1 MNQRFIL
8 LIAACLVAGTAAAQ
22 DVLTLPLVYQIPA
35 MEKVQI
41 KAGNTYKT
49 VRDTAFHFDLYYPE
63 NYQTK
68 GTLPLVVFIN
78 LGSMEIPTWRVY
90 KDWAKL
96 VATRDMAAV
105 VYQCRGNTSLKDT
118 EDLIEYLR
126 KQAGSLQLDPER
138 IGIWACSANV
148 RNGFTLAMQPNREYL
163 RCLVMYYGIQPENV
177 TVFRQDLPIQMVR
190 AGLDASRVNDGIDR
204 FLAQAMQQDLRLEF
218 VNYLEGMHAF
228 DIFNNQDESR
238 EIIIRTLDFM
248 QKHLRKTPAPGRYIL
263 TNKNFLWMMQNGQ
276 QERAFAEF
284 RKAREYYKT
293 DPNFHPFYNAVVR
306 EDMVINIGYALL
318 GDKKYDASIQVFEL
332 ITAEFPNS
340 ANAWDSLSEAY
351 EAKGEKEKAKTA
363 AQKALDLLDQDT
375 TLDANFKATVKAGSE
390 ARLKRL

>member
-1 MNQRFIL
+1 MNQRFTL
-8 LIAACLVAGTAAAQ
+8 LIAAFIFAGTATAQ
-22 DVLTLPLVYQIPA
+22 DVITRPLVYQIPA

-49 VRDTAFHFDLYYPE
+49 VRDTALHFDIYYPE
-63 NYQTK
+63 NYQNK
-68 GTLPLVVFIN
+68 GNLPLVVFIN

-105 VYQCRGNTSLKDT
+105 VYQCRGNSSLKDT

-126 KQAGSLQLDPER
+126 NQAGSLHLDPER
-138 IGIWACSANV
+138 IGLWACSGNV
-148 RNGFTLAMQPNREYL
+148 RNGFTVAMQPNREYL
-163 RCLVMYYGIQPENV
+163 RCLVLYYGVHPEN
-177 TVFRQDLPIQMVR
+177 TAITRQDLPIQLVR
-190 AGLDASRVNDGIDR
+190 AGLDAMRLNDGIDR
-204 FLAQAMQQDLRLEF
+204 FLAQAMLQDLRLEF
-218 VNYLEGMHAF
+218 INYLEGMHAF
-228 DIFNNQDESR
+228 DIYNNTDESR

-248 QKHLRKTPAPGRYIL
+248 QKHLRKTPAQPRYIL

-276 QERAFAEF
+276 QEKALAEL

-293 DPNFHPFYNAVVR
+293 DPSFHPFFNAVAR
-306 EDMVINIGYALL
+306 ENMLNEIAYTLL
-318 GDKKYDASIQVFEL
+318 QDKKYMESIQVFEL
-332 ITAEFPNS
+332 TAEFYPNS
-340 ANAWDSLSEAY
+340 ANAWDSLSEAC
-351 EAKGEKEKAKTA
+351 EAKGDKDRAKTA

-375 TLDANFKATVKAGSE
+375 TLDANFRATVKASSE